1 MTDCETLR
9 EPRSYHALFR
19 APSGPCLVVWL
30 SFGSHSTLEAYF
42 TSVMS
47 AQLDQT
53 GDRQKLDECTDTH
66 EQVKIK
72 DTNRRESGW
81 KDNELRDRKKNWS

>member
-1 MTDCETLR
+1 MIMTDCETLP
-9 EPRSYHALFR
+9 ELRSYHALFR

-47 AQLDQT
+47 AQLDHT

-66 EQVKIK
+66 EQVKNQGHK
-72 DTNRRESGW
+72 QT
-81 KDNELRDRKKNWS
+81 RKRLERQRIAR